1 MADLIVDQVVSL
13 SASAADK
20 LIARGE
26 GDAALLYL
34 ALLRHG
40 TSDTARKALRWTAE
54 RIDRAWAVLAEL
66 GLVAAETAPAT
77 KLQPVE
83 SEGPPDYLRADI
95 LSAMEE
101 GPFCNL
107 YHAVERRLGKKLSD
121 SDLKMLYEVFDYLA
135 LPAEVIL
142 LLTTWCI
149 EEFQEKYGS
158 GRMPRMSQIK
168 KIAYAW
174 QRRGVDTAE
183 AAEEYLKK
191 QIGLRK
197 REREILPIL
206 GIVGRLPLD
215 KEREQIA
222 AWVEWGFP
230 DDAIRLAYEKTV
242 WKKQSMNWPYMNSI
256 LNSWHKKGLH
266 SVKEIEAGDSDPNRK
281 KAPVPT
287 PQTAQEREQAF
298 DDRLRRDME
307 WLKKFAEENKMGG
320 EG

>member
-1 MADLIVDQVVSL
+1 MADLIVGQVVSL
-13 SASAADK
+13 SADAADK

-40 TSDTARKALRWTAE
+40 TPDAARKALRWSGE
-54 RIDRAWAVLAEL
+54 RIDRAWSVLAEL
-66 GLVAAETAPAT
+66 GLVAAETAPAA
-77 KLQPVE
+77 KPLPVE

-95 LSAMEE
+95 LGAMEE

-168 KIAYAW
+168 KTAYAW
-174 QRRGVDTAE
+174 QRMGVDTAE

-191 QIGLRK
+191 QTGLRK
-197 REREILPIL
+197 REREILPML

-230 DDAIRLAYEKTV
+230 DEAIRLAYEKTV
-242 WKKQSMNWPYMNSI
+242 WKKQAMNWSYMNSI

-281 KAPVPT
+281 KTPAPI
-287 PQTAQEREQAF
+287 PQTTQEREQAF